1 CTAFVI
7 ELTSPP
13 FSLDVW

>member
-1 CTAFVI
+1 CTTFVLL
-7 ELTSPP
+7 LTSPP